1 MHDISPESFGYNRDS
16 VRGRLL
22 RTMIRIWLSQEKSIP
37 IREQL
42 GAQLLFGI
50 LSRRMAPG
58 ERLPSVR
65 DLARRLKVHANTV
78 SAAYQDLAERGW
90 VVQKRGSGVFVRE
103 LEMPE
108 AADGAEGLARAWIEE
123 GLQHG
128 LTLDAIEAA
137 VSKVARTQR
146 GSKGARRFLVV
157 HPDRELARV
166 LAAEV
171 EDAVTCPVLFAG
183 FDRAAEEITP
193 DTCVLVTA
201 ACASQAVK
209 QFQPTFCRVV
219 RLRSVEDAIAGQHPP
234 TSGLLIAV
242 VSRSKSILQWSAT
255 LLASLGFPGM
265 DILERNPEEPGWHEG
280 LGACDIVAADLK
292 AAREVP
298 KEIRPAIFRIIADDF
313 LEELRGLATEGSG

>member
-1 MHDISPESFGYNRDS
+1 
-16 VRGRLL
+16 
-22 RTMIRIWLSQEKSIP
+22 MIRLWLSRDKSIP
-37 IREQL
+37 VREQL

-65 DLARRLKVHANTV
+65 ELARRLKVHPNTV

-90 VVQKRGSGVFVRE
+90 VLQKRGSGVFVRD
-103 LEMPE
+103 LAMPE
-108 AADGAEGLARAWIEE
+108 SAGGAEALARGWIEE

-128 LTLDAIEAA
+128 LNIDAIETA
-137 VSKVARTQR
+137 VSRVIRDFRTR
-146 GSKGARRFLVV
+146 ASLRNFLVV

-166 LAAEV
+166 LAAEIEESV
-171 EDAVTCPVLFAG
+171 ACPVSSTD
-183 FDRAAEEITP
+183 FDHAAAAIAS

-209 QFQPTFCRVV
+209 ELQPSNCRVI
-219 RLRSVEDAIAGQHPP
+219 RLRSMEDAIAGQHPP

-242 VSRSKSILQWSAT
+242 VSRSLSILQWSAT

-265 DILERNPEEPGWHEG
+265 DILERNPGAPGWQDG
-280 LGACDIVAADLK
+280 LVACDIVAADIRAAHDLPKGLK
-292 AAREVP
+292 P
-298 KEIRPAIFRIIADDF
+298 TIFRIVADDF
-313 LEELRGLATEGSG
+313 LSELRRLCQET

>member
-1 MHDISPESFGYNRDS
+1 
-16 VRGRLL
+16 
-22 RTMIRIWLSQEKSIP
+22 MIRLWLSRDKSIP
-37 IREQL
+37 VREQL

-50 LSRRMAPG
+50 LSRRMPPG

-65 DLARRLKVHANTV
+65 DLARRLKVHPNTV

-90 VVQKRGSGVFVRE
+90 VLQKRGSGVFVRD
-103 LEMPE
+103 LAMPE
-108 AADGAEGLARAWIEE
+108 PAGGAEGLVRAWIEE

-128 LTLDAIEAA
+128 FTIDAIEAA
-137 VSKVARTQR
+137 VSKVARELR
-146 GSKGARRFLVV
+146 GQAAPRNFLVV

-166 LAAEV
+166 LAAEI
-171 EDAVTCPVLFAG
+171 EESVTCPVSSTG
-183 FDRAAEEITP
+183 FDLAAKELAP

-209 QFQPTFCRVV
+209 ELQPSYCRVI
-219 RLRSVEDAIAGQHPP
+219 RLRSMEDAIAGQHPP

-265 DILERNPEEPGWHEG
+265 DILERNPEEPGWQDG
-280 LGACDIVAADLK
+280 LAACDIVAADIK
-292 AAREVP
+292 SARELP
-298 KEIRPAIFRIIADDF
+298 KAVKPTVFRIVADDF
-313 LEELRGLATEGSG
+313 LAELRALVTEQKV

>member
-1 MHDISPESFGYNRDS
+1 MISASRFRQVQSWQRAG
-16 VRGRLL
+16 GRP
-22 RTMIRIWLSQEKSIP
+22 RHMIRLWLARDKTIP
-37 IREQL
+37 VREQL

-50 LSRRMAPG
+50 LSRRIPPG

-90 VVQKRGSGVFVRE
+90 VLMKRGSGVFVRD
-103 LEMPE
+103 LEMPPT
-108 AADGAEGLARAWIEE
+108 ADGPEGLVRAWIEE

-128 LTLDAIEAA
+128 LTIDLIETT
-137 VSKVARTQR
+137 VSKVAREIR
-146 GSKGARRFLVV
+146 GQAATRNFLVV

-166 LAAEV
+166 LAAEI
-171 EDAVTCPVLFAG
+171 EEAVTCPVSSID
-183 FDRAAEEITP
+183 FDHAAKEIAP

-201 ACASQAVK
+201 ACASQTVK
-209 QFQPTFCRVV
+209 ELQPSYCRVI
-219 RLRSVEDAIAGQHPP
+219 RLRSMEDAIAGQHPP

-265 DILERNPEEPGWHEG
+265 DILERNPEEPGWQDG
-280 LGACDIVAADLK
+280 LAACDIVAADIK
-292 AAREVP
+292 SARDLP
-298 KEIRPAIFRIIADDF
+298 KDLRPTVFRIVADDF
-313 LEELRGLATEGSG
+313 LAELRGLVAEQKV